1 MTCNRRSTQARSPH
15 RKAQSTA
22 TAQLIAELKARKV
35 ELDDKIRESWDDKD
49 RRFMSAMT
57 QILQMHIDRPNSFGS
72 ARHWLKVSFQLTK
85 GIDANGGRP

>member
-1 MTCNRRSTQARSPH
+1 MTCNRRNAKARSAR
-15 RKAQSTA
+15 RKARSNSTA
-22 TAQLIAELKARKV
+22 KLVAQLNIRKE
-35 ELDDKIRESWDDKD
+35 ELDDRISASTDDKD
-49 RRFMSAMT
+49 RRFMSAMV